1 MHSKVC
7 INLVSQQRTG
17 KAKISKLYVKFST
30 IFLKNLHQIKCLNK
44 GRGLRKVFGKK
55 DLVTHMGS

>member
-1 MHSKVC
+1 MDSK
-7 INLVSQQRTG
+7 IVSQQKTG
-17 KAKISKLYVKFST
+17 KGKISKLYVNFSPV
-30 IFLKNLHQIKCLNK
+30 FSKNLHQIKCFSK